1 MAGPSTPDPASLFR
15 EMLGQ
20 WEAMANEFG
29 ANMLKSGEF
38 TRVMHGANAAN
49 MKLKEARTDLMERA
63 LDAANMPTKG
73 EVADLSARL
82 GRIEATVDRIEAMLV
97 AQSGGAVASP
107 AVPPRPK
114 PARTRKP
121 PSATPTKATG

>member
-1 MAGPSTPDPASLFR
+1 MTGPTTPDPAAMFR

-29 ANMLKSGEF
+29 GNLMKSGEF

-49 MKLKEARTDLMERA
+49 MKLKEARADMMERA
-63 LDAANMPTKG
+63 LDAANMPTKA

-82 GRIEATVDRIEAMLV
+82 HRIEATVDRIESMIA
-97 AQSGGAVASP
+97 AQAGVST
-107 AVPPRPK
+107 VPERPK
-114 PARTRKP
+114 PKRTRKP
-121 PSATPTKATG
+121 PQSKVTG

>member
-20 WEAMANEFG
+20 WESMANEFG

-121 PSATPTKATG
+121 PSATPAKVTG

>member
-1 MAGPSTPDPASLFR
+1 MAGPTTPDPASLFR

-29 ANMLKSGEF
+29 GNLMKSGEF

-49 MKLKEARTDLMERA
+49 MKLKEARADMMERA
-63 LDAANMPTKG
+63 LDAANMPTKA

-82 GRIEATVDRIEAMLV
+82 HRIEATVDRIETMLV
-97 AQSGGAVASP
+97 AQSGGP
-107 AVPPRPK
+107 AIPDRPK
-114 PARTRKP
+114 PRRTRKAP
-121 PSATPTKATG
+121 LKATLKATG

>member
-1 MAGPSTPDPASLFR
+1 MAGPSPSDPASLFR

-29 ANMLKSGEF
+29 GSLMKSGEF

-49 MKLKEARTDLMERA
+49 MKLKEARADMMERA
-63 LDAANMPTKG
+63 LDAANMPTKA

-82 GRIEATVDRIEAMLV
+82 HRIEATVDRIEAMLAPQAAV
-97 AQSGGAVASP
+97 TAVAD
-107 AVPPRPK
+107 RPK
-114 PARTRKP
+114 PKRTRKP
-121 PSATPTKATG
+121 PPTSSSPKATG